1 MSGLDYPWEKTDK
14 EWNSGKSVR
23 DLQKYN
29 KRLAFD
35 LAEGYDILREDG
47 TLATI
52 GILEDG
58 FFFGVW
64 HNRFHE
70 TDEQEIWIS
79 RKASLF

>member
-1 MSGLDYPWEKTDK
+1 MEALNEIHELKFDDSGGVLLECL
-14 EWNSGKSVR
+14 R
-23 DLQKYN
+23 YN

-70 TDEQEIWIS
+70 IDGQEIWIS
-79 RKASLF
+79 RKSSLF